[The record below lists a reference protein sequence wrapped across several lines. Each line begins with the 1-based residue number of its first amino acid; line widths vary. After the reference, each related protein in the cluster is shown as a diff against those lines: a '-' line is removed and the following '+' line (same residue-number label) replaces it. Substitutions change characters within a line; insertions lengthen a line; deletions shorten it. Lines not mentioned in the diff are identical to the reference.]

1 MSGQV
6 SRSTL
11 RDSLRTQLWPIP
23 LLALFVALILGQL
36 LPLLDRAIQDRV
48 APLLSGLLFSGGPE
62 AARSLMETI
71 AGSLVTVT
79 SLTFS
84 LTVVTL
90 QLASSQFSPRLLRT
104 FTRDRFV
111 HNTLALF
118 LATLVFALTV
128 LRSIRAETS
137 TDPGFVPEISVTF
150 AFVLAV
156 ASVIALVL
164 FLAHLS
170 RQIRVET
177 MLRDVHAEANVAIA
191 RIFPEDDQPRPDSG
205 FAGRPHGVVLVSS
218 SSGFL
223 TGIDEDRA
231 LSAATDTGVLISVD
245 AAPGSSLIVGIPCA
259 RAWDPDGT
267 AIDPAVRET
276 VEKKLNAALRTG
288 FERTSVQDAGFGL
301 QQLLDVASR
310 ALSPGVNDPTTAVHA
325 VAHISAVLCSLV
337 SRNAGPK
344 TLQDEDGTPR
354 VRLTYPGFPSL
365 LDQAM
370 GQLLTYGMTD
380 PRTAERTVQMLR
392 EIAWTDT
399 SGRHLDAVLHQLSR
413 TRAALA
419 DSGLSDYE
427 RKRLEECC
435 GTVEA
440 ATAGVWPAGP
450 TMDR

>member
-1 MSGQV
+1 MRGQITA
-6 SRSTL
+6 RDL
-11 RDSLRTQLWPIP
+11 RDSLRTQLWPVP
-23 LLALFVALILGQL
+23 LLALGVALLLGQF
-36 LPLLDRAIQDRV
+36 LPVLDRALQDRG
-48 APLLSGLLFSGGPE
+48 PLPLSGLLFSGGPE

-111 HNTLALF
+111 HSTLALF

-128 LRSIRAETS
+128 LRSIRTETE

-177 MLRDVHAEANVAIA
+177 MLRDVHSEANDTIA
-191 RIFPEDDQPRPDSG
+191 RIFPEVDPPPPVRQREG
-205 FAGRPHGVVLVSS
+205 SS
-218 SSGFL
+218 PGILLASDSSGFL
-223 TGIDEDRA
+223 TGIDEELA
-231 LSAATDTGVLISVD
+231 LSAATDTGVFISVD
-245 AAPGSSLIVGIPCA
+245 AEPGSSLIQGIPCA
-259 RAWDPDGT
+259 RAWSLQGT
-267 AIDPAVRET
+267 EIDPRVQKT
-276 VEKKLNAALRTG
+276 VQKKLNAALRTG

-325 VAHISAVLCSLV
+325 VGHISSVLCSLV
-337 SRNAGPK
+337 SRHAGPK
-344 TLQDEDGTPR
+344 TLSDEKGTPR
-354 VRLTYPGFPSL
+354 VILAFPTFPAL

-370 GQLLTYGMTD
+370 GQLLAYGMAD

-392 EIAWTDT
+392 EIAWTD
-399 SGRHLDAVLHQLSR
+399 SAGRHRGAVRHQLTR
-413 TRAALA
+413 TRSVLSAA
-419 DSGLSDYE
+419 GLSGHE

-440 ATAGVWPAGP
+440 AAAGVWPVGHTP
-450 TMDR
+450 DR